1 MIYFFT
7 NVILTD
13 NPQFYGSG
21 ETLSNILVIGLFHS
35 DNRIVVFFKTTTKNS
50 YPSKHVNG
58 LELQA
63 IQLLQALV
71 ASSTARQILFHCI

>member
-13 NPQFYGSG
+13 NPQFYGLG

-35 DNRIVVFFKTTTKNS
+35 DNRMVVFFKTKKNS
-50 YPSKHVNG
+50 YHSKHVNG

>member
-13 NPQFYGSG
+13 NPQFYGLG

-35 DNRIVVFFKTTTKNS
+35 DNRMVVFFKTTK
-50 YPSKHVNG
+50 KIH
-58 LELQA
+58 
-63 IQLLQALV
+63 
-71 ASSTARQILFHCI
+71 ILANMWMV

>member
-13 NPQFYGSG
+13 NPQFYGLG

-35 DNRIVVFFKTTTKNS
+35 DNRMVVFFKTK
-50 YPSKHVNG
+50 KIH
-58 LELQA
+58 
-63 IQLLQALV
+63 I
-71 ASSTARQILFHCI
+71 TANMWMV